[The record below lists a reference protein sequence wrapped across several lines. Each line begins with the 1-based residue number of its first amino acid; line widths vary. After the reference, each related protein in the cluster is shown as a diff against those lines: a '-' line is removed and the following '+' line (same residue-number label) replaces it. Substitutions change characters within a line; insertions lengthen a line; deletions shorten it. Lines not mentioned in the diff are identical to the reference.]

1 MGYSRAAGLLLAAVA
16 PSAAVGLG
24 LCDPD
29 VPGWDPDVPACAPN
43 GCFKKV
49 QNPECVAAEGTAEE
63 QKESVTAACT
73 VHLWEPAGWEGAT
86 CTADAKCELPSCP
99 PPALFVVQP
108 ELS

>member
-24 LCDPD
+24 LCEGADSA
-29 VPGWDPDVPACAPN
+29 VPACDPD

-73 VHLWEPAGWEGAT
+73 VHLWEHLGWMGES